1 MISNMVKYVKKGALN
16 DGVST
21 DRERADGAVARV
33 QWSRGGRAE
42 NAAGR
47 IQNVSER
54 RTLYQEKKEAA
65 SISMKNAE
73 RERDP

>member
-1 MISNMVKYVKKGALN
+1 MISNMVKYVKKGELN

-54 RTLYQEKKEAA
+54 LTLYQEKK
-65 SISMKNAE
+65 
-73 RERDP
+73 RPRVFL